1 MKERVLWFERIPM
14 RDGAMLAATIY
25 MPDLDGGPRPGLL
38 AMTPYGR
45 DTYHARAFDFAKN
58 GYVSMVVDVRG
69 RGDSE
74 GTFEPFFNDGP
85 DGHDLVEW
93 LASQPYCNGSVG
105 MHGGSYGAMTQWAT
119 ARERPR
125 SLRTIVPVA
134 PSYLGFDIPAHAG
147 IIFSYWMQWLTLT
160 RGRDTHFNGFGDAE
174 LWRDIFTRLYC
185 DRAPFSQ
192 LDEVAGSTA
201 TIFQEWL
208 AHAQPGAYWE
218 KAAPSNE
225 DYAQLH
231 LPILSLTGL
240 FDGAIVPTLEYVRR
254 HAAVAAPEETA
265 RHFLLIGPWDHAGTR
280 VPKPEIGGI
289 RFGPHAML
297 DINELHRA
305 WFAWTMEAADR
316 PSLLKDRFL
325 YYVTGAEEWRY
336 ASSVEAATNKR
347 VPFFLESVDGR
358 AHDVFAS
365 GRLASETHDT
375 PPATFRYDPLDT
387 RPAEVQPALDIVS
400 GLRPLD
406 QTAAHNLFGNG
417 LVYHSVP
424 IEEALVLTGVP
435 EVHLFIALDVPDTD
449 LQLALHH
456 VMPDGSAMELG
467 VDMLRARYRR
477 SFTSPEFVTPGR
489 VEEYVFGRLPFVSRR
504 LEKYSRLR
512 LVVSCPNS
520 PYSQKNYNSGGDVA
534 QETAADARPASIT
547 VHHAAPH
554 ASYIVLPFGEAT
566 TAQRLSD
573 AELAPWIG
581 ESK

>member
-1 MKERVLWFERIPM
+1 
-14 RDGAMLAATIY
+14 
-25 MPDLDGGPRPGLL
+25 
-38 AMTPYGR
+38 
-45 DTYHARAFDFAKN
+45 
-58 GYVSMVVDVRG
+58 MVVDVRG

-74 GTFEPFFNDGP
+74 GAFEPFFNDGP
-85 DGHDLVEW
+85 DGYDLVEW

-105 MHGGSYGAMTQWAT
+105 MHGGSYGGMTQWAT
-119 ARERPR
+119 ARERPG
-125 SLRTIVPVA
+125 SLRSIVPVA

-147 IIFSYWMQWLTLT
+147 VIFSYWIQWLTLT
-160 RGRDTHFNGFGDAE
+160 RGRATHFNGFGDSE

-185 DRAPFSQ
+185 DHEPFSK

-201 TIFQEWL
+201 TKFQEWL
-208 AHAQPGAYWE
+208 AHSQPGEYWE
-218 KAAPSNE
+218 KAALSND
-225 DYAQLH
+225 DYAGLR
-231 LPILSLTGL
+231 LPILSVTGL

-254 HAAVAAPEETA
+254 HAAVAPAEETA
-265 RHFLLIGPWDHAGTR
+265 RHFLVIGPWDHAGTR

-305 WFAWTMEAADR
+305 WYAWTMEGADR
-316 PSLLKDRFL
+316 PSFLKDRFL

-336 ASSVEAATNKR
+336 ASSVDAATNKR
-347 VPFFLESVDGR
+347 EQFFLEAPDGR
-358 AHDVFAS
+358 AHDVFSS
-365 GRLASETHDT
+365 GRLATEASDT
-375 PPATFRYDPLDT
+375 PAATFRYDPLDT

-417 LVYHSVP
+417 LVYHSSP
-424 IEEALVLTGVP
+424 IEETLVLTGVP
-435 EVHLFIALDVPDTD
+435 EVHLFITLDVPDTD
-449 LQLALHH
+449 LQVALHH

-477 SFTSPEFVTPGR
+477 SMHSAELVIPGR
-489 VEEYVFGRLPFVSRR
+489 IEEYVFTRLPFVSRR
-504 LEKYSRLR
+504 LEKYSRFR

-520 PYSQKNYNSGGDVA
+520 PYTEKNYNSGGDVA
-534 QETAADARPASIT
+534 LETAADARPASVT
-547 VHHAAPH
+547 VHHAAPN

-566 TAQRLSD
+566 TARRLSD
-573 AELAPWIG
+573 TELAPWIG